1 VNTVKKVPYGISN
14 FQNIIEEEYIYVDK
28 TKYIEMLEDYAP
40 YQFFIRPRRF
50 GKSLF
55 ISMLENYYDIKKKDN
70 FDKLF
75 GKLYIGQNP
84 TKEKNKYLVW
94 KISFAGIDSGA
105 GEDKLRN
112 SFSYKVY
119 SSAKEFI
126 DKYRDLLEIREEL
139 KETLSA
145 EMIVEYIRR
154 ITILK
159 GYNVFLLIDEYD
171 NFANELIS
179 GDKKI
184 VYEGILHG
192 EGFVKAFYKA
202 VKDATNDNFK
212 RLFMTGV
219 SPIMLDDLT
228 SGFNITENLTREE
241 KLNSVFGFTEE
252 ELLFII
258 RQLDP
263 TILDNKE
270 LLNIIKVYYDGYR
283 FDNYS
288 EQVYNPDMTI
298 YFLNKYTR
306 YNRMPEEMIDLN
318 VKTDYGKI
326 NQLAMNFKDDSI
338 IFDIMNKG
346 EITTRLVEKF
356 NISSMYDNN
365 ENFKSLLFYLGLLT
379 IKSINANMVTL
390 CIPNYV
396 IKSIYWQEFFNLW
409 NKDIKIEGSSVAQGI
424 SDMRS
429 KGSIDNFI
437 KEFKVIISN
446 LSNRDLIKLDEK
458 YIKMILITLLAIDNT
473 YLIMSEFENNNGY
486 ADMMLKTKKQ
496 FKDYTK
502 YEWLIELKYI
512 KESERHT
519 LESVKTNGLM
529 QINRYLES
537 KIITEGME
545 KAYLKHALIIVISK
559 GEVLTF
565 Y

>member
-1 VNTVKKVPYGISN
+1 MKKVPYGISN

-119 SSAKEFI
+119 SSANEFI

-263 TILDNKE
+263 AILDNKE
-270 LLNIIKVYYDGYR
+270 LLNIIKIYYDGYR
-283 FDNYS
+283 FDNHS

-326 NQLAMNFKDDSI
+326 NQLAMNFKDENI

-356 NISSMYDNN
+356 NISSMYDNK

-379 IKSINANMVTL
+379 IKSVNANMVTL

-424 SDMRS
+424 SDIRE
-429 KGSIDNFI
+429 I
-437 KEFKVIISN
+437 
-446 LSNRDLIKLDEK
+446 
-458 YIKMILITLLAIDNT
+458 
-473 YLIMSEFENNNGY
+473 
-486 ADMMLKTKKQ
+486 
-496 FKDYTK
+496 
-502 YEWLIELKYI
+502 
-512 KESERHT
+512 
-519 LESVKTNGLM
+519 
-529 QINRYLES
+529 
-537 KIITEGME
+537 
-545 KAYLKHALIIVISK
+545 
-559 GEVLTF
+559 
-565 Y
+565 